1 MAELKYGWLATPYPR
16 IKTLDKKRYNL
27 VMSVAVDPENA
38 HAKTC
43 ILAVLLTEYR
53 QLDSEVI
60 DIKDFEI

>member
-1 MAELKYGWLATPYPR
+1 
-16 IKTLDKKRYNL
+16 
-27 VMSVAVDPENA
+27 MSVAVDPENA